1 MGNTVSNQR
10 SIDVNSRFNLEAL
23 YNKVPYLK
31 KVNRRFSASYRKP
44 ASPKEQK
51 PRRFDKE
58 VQLRADTTVTIQ
70 HGMNSRRPK
79 VTALTVDG
87 RRYPVRYK
95 VINANSLRID
105 TQDTARIKL
114 TVIPGPDPEDGWWYK
129 FGQHATRIAMS
140 VRNFSFTYKNTYAMT
155 LPGFRPEV
163 GDMFGQ
169 KKHGGFLAPGMDFAF
184 GFTGD
189 GYIDRALQNDW
200 LICNDSVVS
209 PASSNALEDLQ
220 LRISL
225 EPIRDLKIDLTANRT
240 RNRSREIQYMF
251 EGMPD
256 TRSGNF
262 SMSIISIG
270 SAFERPSAGDG
281 YHSGTF
287 ERFPPQP

>member
-114 TVIPGPDPEDGWWYK
+114 TVIP
-129 FGQHATRIAMS
+129 
-140 VRNFSFTYKNTYAMT
+140 
-155 LPGFRPEV
+155 
-163 GDMFGQ
+163 
-169 KKHGGFLAPGMDFAF
+169 
-184 GFTGD
+184 
-189 GYIDRALQNDW
+189 
-200 LICNDSVVS
+200 
-209 PASSNALEDLQ
+209 
-220 LRISL
+220 
-225 EPIRDLKIDLTANRT
+225 
-240 RNRSREIQYMF
+240 RS
-251 EGMPD
+251 
-256 TRSGNF
+256 
-262 SMSIISIG
+262 
-270 SAFERPSAGDG
+270 
-281 YHSGTF
+281 
-287 ERFPPQP
+287 